1 MRDIQKVIRELKQLC
16 EDFENSLGS
25 EEMIRLAEC
34 IEELSSISNEIR
46 EIGLALRIYTER
58 INQPIDI
65 KKLS

>member
-1 MRDIQKVIRELKQLC
+1 MKDIQKVIRELKQLC

-46 EIGLALRIYTER
+46 EIGLALRVYTER

>member
-1 MRDIQKVIRELKQLC
+1 MKDIQKVIRELKQLC

-34 IEELSSISNEIR
+34 IEELSSISNDIR
-46 EIGLALRIYTER
+46 EIGLALRVYTDR